1 MTRLSRF
8 SSFRPDFPF
17 RPGPAVHRE
26 CVASHDRIKERTIH
40 QYKFRSRL
48 SNCRDFA
55 RYRCTI
61 LNHLT
66 INSRPLRFGK
76 RLGGIQLRC
85 KGFTKSVTRRCSVNL
100 HSSRRKKRKPEAYE
114 SGVLP
119 RALHVPTLADYVAFA
134 GSITT
139 GDKQLLC
146 LQQPSK
152 FDSHPGHQFRE
163 KQKDLG
169 TDGGA

>member
-1 MTRLSRF
+1 LASGLAEYNSDAKDLRNPSRGDAQ
-8 SSFRPDFPF
+8 S
-17 RPGPAVHRE
+17 
-26 CVASHDRIKERTIH
+26 T
-40 QYKFRSRL
+40 
-48 SNCRDFA
+48 
-55 RYRCTI
+55 CTAQDAKKG
-61 LNHLT
+61 NQ
-66 INSRPLRFGK
+66 K
-76 RLGGIQLRC
+76 RMNRV
-85 KGFTKSVTRRCSVNL
+85 FF
-100 HSSRRKKRKPEAYE
+100 
-114 SGVLP
+114 
-119 RALHVPTLADYVAFA
+119 HVPTLADYVAFA